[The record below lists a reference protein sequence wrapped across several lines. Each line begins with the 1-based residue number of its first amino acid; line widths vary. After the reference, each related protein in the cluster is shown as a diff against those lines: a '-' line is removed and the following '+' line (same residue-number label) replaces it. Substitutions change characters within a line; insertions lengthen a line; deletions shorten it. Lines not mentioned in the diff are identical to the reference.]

1 MHHLK
6 GQHVLILGLG
16 ASGLAMAKW
25 CVSRGA
31 SVSVADTRAAPPNLA
46 VLQRDCPAAQ
56 FIAGAFTADILHTKS
71 QSTDDAANVN
81 IRAVFK
87 SPGLTP
93 EEVAPVWSAAKEMGL
108 WVGTELSLFTKA
120 LSELKEEMGYE
131 PSVLAITGT
140 NGKTTVT
147 SLTAQMLSRGGLRT
161 VVAGNIG
168 PTLLG
173 TLSEQ
178 LELIKDIPAE
188 LDEEDLEGL
197 DPSTAQANALN
208 EADVSDHTSSD
219 DSNDDSNDDSINGS
233 VDSLKG
239 HSTDH
244 STNHATNQSTDE
256 PTQVIA
262 QAVHAGGEQSV
273 AHEVGAVDVGDATEA
288 AEVAEAVEVAE
299 AAEGSE
305 NNQDTE
311 DVSVLNLMQKG
322 QNPEHKKYKKHRNI
336 LPQAWVL
343 ELSSFQLNDCEDFE
357 PTAAAILNIT
367 EDHLDWHPD
376 MQSYINAKSK
386 VFGERSHQI
395 LCRDDAHVLALRP
408 AELDAKAL
416 KKAKADAQANET
428 QWFEREVITYGSDL
442 PSEPGHYG
450 LETVNGMTW
459 LVKAV
464 DPSDDSGEVK
474 SRRKKTPVQADEL
487 IMQRLMPADALRI
500 RGAHNA
506 LNALAALALCS
517 TARAT
522 SVGHG
527 PMLYALREYRGE
539 PHRVEPVARISDV
552 EYFDDS
558 KGTNVGATI
567 AAVKGLGAEH
577 RLIVILGG
585 EGKGQDFAP
594 LCEPLSK
601 YAKLVILMGRDAP
614 VIKDAIQHID
624 VPVVNAQDLKAAVQ
638 IAHERAEF
646 GDAVLMSPACAS
658 FDMFDNYEHR
668 AQVFV
673 QAVRELALEVGVV

>member
-197 DPSTAQANALN
+197 DPSTAQANAVN
-208 EADVSDHTSSD
+208 EADVSGHTSSD
-219 DSNDDSNDDSINGS
+219 DSNDDSIDGS
-233 VDSLKG
+233 VDSLNG

-244 STNHATNQSTDE
+244 SNNHATNQSTDE
-256 PTQVIA
+256 PARVSA
-262 QAVHAGGEQSV
+262 QAVHAGGELSV

-288 AEVAEAVEVAE
+288 AEVAET
-299 AAEGSE
+299 AEGSE
-305 NNQDTE
+305 HNQDTE
-311 DVSVLNLMQKG
+311 DVSILNLMQKG

-336 LPQAWVL
+336 LPQA
-343 ELSSFQLNDCEDFE
+343 
-357 PTAAAILNIT
+357 
-367 EDHLDWHPD
+367 
-376 MQSYINAKSK
+376 
-386 VFGERSHQI
+386 
-395 LCRDDAHVLALRP
+395 
-408 AELDAKAL
+408 
-416 KKAKADAQANET
+416 
-428 QWFEREVITYGSDL
+428 
-442 PSEPGHYG
+442 
-450 LETVNGMTW
+450 
-459 LVKAV
+459 
-464 DPSDDSGEVK
+464 
-474 SRRKKTPVQADEL
+474 
-487 IMQRLMPADALRI
+487 
-500 RGAHNA
+500 
-506 LNALAALALCS
+506 
-517 TARAT
+517 
-522 SVGHG
+522 
-527 PMLYALREYRGE
+527 
-539 PHRVEPVARISDV
+539 
-552 EYFDDS
+552 
-558 KGTNVGATI
+558 
-567 AAVKGLGAEH
+567 
-577 RLIVILGG
+577 
-585 EGKGQDFAP
+585 
-594 LCEPLSK
+594 
-601 YAKLVILMGRDAP
+601 
-614 VIKDAIQHID
+614 
-624 VPVVNAQDLKAAVQ
+624 
-638 IAHERAEF
+638 
-646 GDAVLMSPACAS
+646 
-658 FDMFDNYEHR
+658 
-668 AQVFV
+668 
-673 QAVRELALEVGVV
+673 